1 MLNLSF
7 NSEGR
12 EFVSNGGGQFAKMF
26 LGSPTNP
33 GDSGNNNQGDVQK
46 NKYMKKR
53 FFFQI

>member
-12 EFVSNGGGQFAKMF
+12 EFVSNGRGQFAKMF
-26 LGSPTNP
+26 LGSPTNV
-33 GDSGNNNQGDVQK
+33 GDSGNNNQGGVQK